1 MSDSELNINSDKL
14 IVGILSGTSVDS
26 VDIVLVNIRGT
37 GKNTSIRV
45 IDYVQYELDEEVRKL
60 IFKASDVNTGNVEL
74 ICKLNF
80 IIGEYFAAKINDFL
94 RKNHLSSEDI
104 YCIGSHGQTIY
115 HFPSDEHFLNFPM
128 KSSLQIG
135 DISVISNLTNIT
147 TVGDFRTA
155 DISAGGSGAPLVPFL
170 DYILFPS
177 DDKTRLII
185 NIGGIA
191 NFTFLDVYCQLS
203 EIVAFDVGPGNMLID
218 SMMRKLYEQEFDKNG
233 EIASSGEQQHSIMQ
247 KLIFNDAFIHK
258 PPPKSTGREDY
269 GESFLKITDEFI
281 GRYPNED
288 IISTITEYTAYCIY
302 YGYEKFIDKVVDEI
316 IVSGGGAKNNFIM
329 QRLKMLFPKSEVK
342 PLNKNGITVDNKEA
356 VLFAVLANETMNH
369 KTSNLPQVTGADR
382 QVIQGKVSY
391 VR

>member
-45 IDYVQYELDEEVRKL
+45 IDYVQYEIDEEVRKL

-80 IIGEYFAAKINDFL
+80 IIGEYFASKINDFL

-115 HFPSDEHFLNFPM
+115 HFPSDERFMNFPM

-203 EIVAFDVGPGNMLID
+203 EIVAFDVGPGNILID
-218 SMMRKLYEQEFDKNG
+218 SMMRKLYNQEFDKNG

-281 GRYPNED
+281 GKYPNED
-288 IISTITEYTAYCIY
+288 IIPTITEYTAYCIY

>member
-1 MSDSELNINSDKL
+1 MSDSELNINGDKL

-45 IDYVQYELDEEVRKL
+45 IDYVQYEIDEEVRKL

-80 IIGEYFAAKINDFL
+80 IIGEYFASKINDFL

>member
-1 MSDSELNINSDKL
+1 MSDSELNINNDKL
-14 IVGILSGTSVDS
+14 IIGILSGTSVDS
-26 VDIVLVNIRGT
+26 VDIVLVDIRGT

-45 IDYVQYELDEEVRKL
+45 IDYMQYEIDEEVREL
-60 IFKASDVNTGNVEL
+60 IFKASDVNTSNVEL

-94 RKNHLSSEDI
+94 MKNHLSSEDI
-104 YCIGSHGQTIY
+104 FCIGSHGQTIY
-115 HFPSDEHFLNFPM
+115 HFPSDKYFLNFPM

-135 DISVISNLTNIT
+135 DISVISNRTNIT

-155 DISAGGSGAPLVPFL
+155 DISAGGSGAPLVPYL

-177 DDKTRLII
+177 DDEARLVI

-191 NFTFLDVYCQLS
+191 NFTFLDVYCQQS

-218 SMMRKLYEQEFDKNG
+218 GLMRKLYNKEFDKNG

-247 KLIFNDAFIHK
+247 KLIFSDTFIHK
-258 PPPKSTGREDY
+258 SPPKSTGREDY
-269 GESFLKITDEFI
+269 GESFLKLTDEFI
-281 GRYPNED
+281 GKYPNKD
-288 IISTITEYTAYCIY
+288 IISTITEYTTYCIY
-302 YGYEKFIDKVVDEI
+302 YSYEKFIDKVVDEI

-329 QRLKMLFPKSEVK
+329 ERLKMLFPKSEVK

-356 VLFAVLANETMNH
+356 VLFAVLANETINF
-369 KTSNLPQVTGADR
+369 KTSNLPQVTGAGK

>member
-14 IVGILSGTSVDS
+14 IIGILSGTSVDS
-26 VDIVLVNIRGT
+26 VDIVLTGIKGT

-45 IDYVQYELDEEVRKL
+45 IDYMQYEIDEEVREL

-80 IIGEYFAAKINDFL
+80 IIGEYFASKIKDFL

-115 HFPSDEHFLNFPM
+115 HFPSGESFMNYPT

-155 DISAGGSGAPLVPFL
+155 DIAAGGSGAPLVPFL
-170 DYILFPS
+170 DYILFPP
-177 DDKTRLII
+177 DDKTRLVI

-191 NFTFLDVYCQLS
+191 NFTFLDVYSQLS

-233 EIASSGEQQHSIMQ
+233 EIAFSGEQQHSIIQ

-281 GRYPNED
+281 GKYPNED
-288 IISTITEYTAYCIY
+288 IISTITEYTTYCIY
-302 YGYEKFIDKVVDEI
+302 YSYEKFIDKVVDEI

-329 QRLKMLFPKSEVK
+329 ERLKMLFPKSEIK